1 MSEDIKKENFGNNSQ
16 NKSEEKN
23 IGKRTLADIVK
34 ETMPSYKN
42 LTYSECYKRMNAIKN
57 QQQSIGNQEALN
69 AIRNAQKN
77 FENTRKIL
85 ASMLPNTPPLA
96 DRFKIQE
103 YVAKIFA
110 APQVNNA
117 AIAAYQKMC
126 EALNNAALSGNI
138 AEYKTNLQN
147 AIDAEQEFSD
157 SSSIEENEKDNVL
170 RNGLHDQMEK
180 AEKIEENEQ
189 EKQKEFKELR
199 EETCD
204 TVGAIALNDLIEKL
218 TDIKTLLEN
227 FLEEFKKIAEQ
238 NSKSSNRWALASC
251 ILSIVAITIAV
262 WSEWS
267 DKTGELINTMK
278 KSHPWSEQQISS
290 EDAKNVRVAFQ
301 AITEALQKNV
311 QLEKDNIQL
320 KQEIDRLQTDLRKA
334 QGDLAELQNKYNTD
348 KVAWT
353 REKQKLYA
361 EIAALKK
368 QIEDLKAEL
377 IKRPL
382 PQSNSIP
389 EGKNE

>member
-1 MSEDIKKENFGNNSQ
+1 MSENIKKENFGNNSQ

-42 LTYSECYKRMNAIKN
+42 LTYSECYKRMKAIKN

-69 AIRNAQKN
+69 AIHNAQKN

-103 YVAKIFA
+103 YVAKVFA

-238 NSKSSNRWALASC
+238 NSKSSNRWAWASC

-278 KSHPWSEQQISS
+278 KSHPWSEQQISAD
-290 EDAKNVRVAFQ
+290 DAKNVSVAFH

-311 QLEKDNIQL
+311 LLEQNNIQL
-320 KQEIDRLQTDLRKA
+320 KQDVDRLQADLSKA
-334 QGDLAELQNKYNTD
+334 QGDLNVLQKQYND
-348 KVAWT
+348 SAASFSQ
-353 REKQKLYA
+353 EKPL
-361 EIAALKK
+361 LSGKK
-368 QIEDLKAEL
+368 SSYK
-377 IKRPL
+377 
-382 PQSNSIP
+382 IP
-389 EGKNE
+389 E